1 MKTEL
6 VVGDFETYW
15 SDTHSLSKMSAL
27 EYVMSP
33 KTELISLA
41 LKKEGKA
48 VCWFGEKNIREGV
61 SRIDWSNK
69 LLVAHNNSEFD
80 ALIFAFRLG
89 VKPRMWGCTL
99 AMARPIHAKDVG
111 GSLAALVEHYG
122 LGKKD
127 SSALIATKGKHL
139 KDFTPEEIA
148 AMRTYNMADT
158 EQCYNLFYKL
168 LAQTPKSEMQ
178 IIDATIRML
187 VEPQFV
193 VDEPLL
199 TKTLVLE
206 QEHKR
211 DMLISLAVKL
221 GVGSVEDVRKTLAS
235 APKFAALLTDN
246 GVPVPMKLNPK
257 GKSIPALAK
266 TDEGFIALTEHENDL
281 VAAAA
286 NTRLGVKSTQLETR
300 IGKFLDAARHC
311 NGRLPVPIKYYG
323 ADTTGRWSG
332 FWYNC
337 FPEGH
342 EVLTPDGWV
351 DISVWQPETPI
362 MQWWPDGT
370 LNWCTSAGKV
380 EHQHNGDMVRLTG
393 PFVRGLFTPDHRVP
407 RKTAT
412 KVSDRTAGWIASHS
426 GLDKVPA
433 SGSFVGGDSE
443 LTPDQVRFIVAT
455 SADGCFTKEGELRFG
470 FRKQR
475 KIDRLLE
482 LITSLGLLDDTKV
495 YDYRGTPDNHW
506 VLVMRR
512 KAVPDW
518 VRKGFGAWVLSL
530 SRASLDAL
538 VEEVA
543 FWDGSPHPT
552 TGNTCFYTTSGEQ
565 AAWVSTALHLSRKPA
580 RIGERSK
587 GRFDVYARSAETT
600 SAKGSVEQFS
610 GTVFCPQ
617 VESSYILVRHDGA
630 IHVTGNC
637 QNLPRILRSAPKL
650 SDALR
655 YSLMAPPGYKVVV
668 ADLSGIELRVNLTLW
683 RVPYAMEMLAADPEA
698 DLYKPLA
705 SEVLG
710 VPIEDMPKMVRQAGK
725 AMHLG
730 CFAPDTKV
738 VTNNGVKRIVEVLA
752 TDMVWDGKSWVTHD
766 GVVPHGWKA
775 VQTQYGVTATA
786 DHEILTERGWVRWSE
801 VCKSRRLFQSAIR
814 KGSWSSLH
822 GNVAPTPVK
831 PGITRGFD
839 VLAGGKDL
847 LTAITLR
854 SVHLLGV
861 IAVPNRLRRAGT
873 SVIGSMQTWFR
884 TTRTALDYLTDCLL
898 LLADVMGAQTR
909 TGRTRF
915 AVSQY
920 AKSGAITGLS
930 SYGTPSPSTDGTSR
944 STTWTESTTIKG
956 TSRGIFGSL
965 AVGITAITGA
975 LSQVCKKRLTPS
987 KQNSLVYDLANCG
1000 SRHRFTVITD
1010 CGPILVHNCG
1020 FGLRSAEKYVGVARQ
1035 MAQIVVT
1042 PEEAATHIAGYRAKH
1057 PEVVQGWKTCHRA
1070 LDYVYSGN
1078 EAQIDPWGLC
1088 HTSKEGIVTPKG
1100 VIRYP
1105 DLRKEMNEDSGKVE
1119 WVYGTGRK
1127 KARIYGP
1134 KVDENIVQHLARNV
1148 LSDNMIE
1155 VRRQTEYWPVHT
1167 VHDELIYIVPEDQAQ
1182 IMLDAVQAVMRTPPV
1197 WWPELVVYSE
1207 GSFGDNYGEAK

>member
-15 SDTHSLSKMSAL
+15 SDTHSLSKMTAL

-89 VKPRMWGCTL
+89 IKPRMWGCTL

-127 SSALIATKGKHL
+127 STALLATKGKHL

-148 AMRTYNMADT
+148 AMRTYNMMDT

-168 LAQTPKSEMQ
+168 LAQTPKSEMR

-221 GVGSVEDVRKTLAS
+221 GVGSIEDVRKTLAS

-266 TDEGFIALTEHENDL
+266 TDEGFIALAEHENDL

-300 IGKFLDAARHC
+300 ISKFIAAAHQC

-332 FWYNC
+332 FWYN
-337 FPEGH
+337 
-342 EVLTPDGWV
+342 L
-351 DISVWQPETPI
+351 
-362 MQWWPDGT
+362 
-370 LNWCTSAGKV
+370 
-380 EHQHNGDMVRLTG
+380 
-393 PFVRGLFTPDHRVP
+393 
-407 RKTAT
+407 
-412 KVSDRTAGWIASHS
+412 
-426 GLDKVPA
+426 
-433 SGSFVGGDSE
+433 
-443 LTPDQVRFIVAT
+443 
-455 SADGCFTKEGELRFG
+455 
-470 FRKQR
+470 
-475 KIDRLLE
+475 
-482 LITSLGLLDDTKV
+482 
-495 YDYRGTPDNHW
+495 
-506 VLVMRR
+506 
-512 KAVPDW
+512 
-518 VRKGFGAWVLSL
+518 
-530 SRASLDAL
+530 
-538 VEEVA
+538 
-543 FWDGSPHPT
+543 
-552 TGNTCFYTTSGEQ
+552 
-565 AAWVSTALHLSRKPA
+565 
-580 RIGERSK
+580 
-587 GRFDVYARSAETT
+587 
-600 SAKGSVEQFS
+600 
-610 GTVFCPQ
+610 
-617 VESSYILVRHDGA
+617 
-630 IHVTGNC
+630 

-668 ADLSGIELRVNLTLW
+668 ADLSGIELRINMTLW
-683 RVPYAMEMLAADPEA
+683 RVPYAMAMLAADPEA

-730 CFAPDTKV
+730 C
-738 VTNNGVKRIVEVLA
+738 
-752 TDMVWDGKSWVTHD
+752 
-766 GVVPHGWKA
+766 
-775 VQTQYGVTATA
+775 
-786 DHEILTERGWVRWSE
+786 
-801 VCKSRRLFQSAIR
+801 
-814 KGSWSSLH
+814 
-822 GNVAPTPVK
+822 
-831 PGITRGFD
+831 
-839 VLAGGKDL
+839 
-847 LTAITLR
+847 
-854 SVHLLGV
+854 
-861 IAVPNRLRRAGT
+861 
-873 SVIGSMQTWFR
+873 
-884 TTRTALDYLTDCLL
+884 
-898 LLADVMGAQTR
+898 
-909 TGRTRF
+909 
-915 AVSQY
+915 
-920 AKSGAITGLS
+920 
-930 SYGTPSPSTDGTSR
+930 
-944 STTWTESTTIKG
+944 
-956 TSRGIFGSL
+956 
-965 AVGITAITGA
+965 
-975 LSQVCKKRLTPS
+975 
-987 KQNSLVYDLANCG
+987 
-1000 SRHRFTVITD
+1000 
-1010 CGPILVHNCG
+1010 G
-1020 FGLRSAEKYVGVARQ
+1020 FGLRSEEKYIAAAKT
-1035 MAQIVVT
+1035 MAQIVV
-1042 PEEAATHIAGYRAKH
+1042 AFDDATKHILGYREKH

-1070 LDYVYSGN
+1070 LDYIYSGN

-1088 HTSKEGIVTPKG
+1088 HTSKDGIVTPKG

-1105 DLRKEMNEDSGKVE
+1105 DLRKEVNEDSGKVE

-1127 KARIYGP
+1127 TARIYAG
-1134 KVDENIVQHLARNV
+1134 KVDENIVQHLARHV

-1155 VRRQTEYWPVHT
+1155 VRRQTGYWPVHT
-1167 VHDELIYIVPEDQAQ
+1167 VHDELIYIAPDDEAGEL
-1182 IMLDAVQAVMRTPPV
+1182 LDTVQAVMRVPPV
-1197 WWPELVVYSE
+1197 WWPELVTWSE
-1207 GSFGDNYGEAK
+1207 GSIGDNYGEAK

>member
-33 KTELISLA
+33 KTELISLS

-89 VKPRMWGCTL
+89 IKPRMWGCTL

-111 GSLAALVEHYG
+111 GSLAALVGHYG

-127 SSALIATKGKHL
+127 STALLATKGKHL

-168 LAQTPKSEMQ
+168 LAQTPKSEMR

-199 TKTLVLE
+199 TKTLELE

-286 NTRLGVKSTQLETR
+286 NTRIGVKSTQLETR
-300 IGKFLDAARHC
+300 IGKFLDAARYC

-332 FWYNC
+332 FWYN
-337 FPEGH
+337 
-342 EVLTPDGWV
+342 L
-351 DISVWQPETPI
+351 
-362 MQWWPDGT
+362 
-370 LNWCTSAGKV
+370 
-380 EHQHNGDMVRLTG
+380 
-393 PFVRGLFTPDHRVP
+393 
-407 RKTAT
+407 
-412 KVSDRTAGWIASHS
+412 
-426 GLDKVPA
+426 
-433 SGSFVGGDSE
+433 
-443 LTPDQVRFIVAT
+443 
-455 SADGCFTKEGELRFG
+455 
-470 FRKQR
+470 
-475 KIDRLLE
+475 
-482 LITSLGLLDDTKV
+482 
-495 YDYRGTPDNHW
+495 
-506 VLVMRR
+506 
-512 KAVPDW
+512 
-518 VRKGFGAWVLSL
+518 
-530 SRASLDAL
+530 
-538 VEEVA
+538 
-543 FWDGSPHPT
+543 
-552 TGNTCFYTTSGEQ
+552 
-565 AAWVSTALHLSRKPA
+565 
-580 RIGERSK
+580 
-587 GRFDVYARSAETT
+587 
-600 SAKGSVEQFS
+600 
-610 GTVFCPQ
+610 
-617 VESSYILVRHDGA
+617 
-630 IHVTGNC
+630 

-683 RVPYAMEMLAADPEA
+683 RVPYAMAMLAADPEA

-705 SEVLG
+705 SEVCG
-710 VPIEDMPKMVRQAGK
+710 GPIEDMPKMVRQAGK

-730 CFAPDTKV
+730 C
-738 VTNNGVKRIVEVLA
+738 
-752 TDMVWDGKSWVTHD
+752 
-766 GVVPHGWKA
+766 
-775 VQTQYGVTATA
+775 
-786 DHEILTERGWVRWSE
+786 
-801 VCKSRRLFQSAIR
+801 
-814 KGSWSSLH
+814 
-822 GNVAPTPVK
+822 
-831 PGITRGFD
+831 
-839 VLAGGKDL
+839 
-847 LTAITLR
+847 
-854 SVHLLGV
+854 
-861 IAVPNRLRRAGT
+861 
-873 SVIGSMQTWFR
+873 
-884 TTRTALDYLTDCLL
+884 
-898 LLADVMGAQTR
+898 
-909 TGRTRF
+909 
-915 AVSQY
+915 
-920 AKSGAITGLS
+920 
-930 SYGTPSPSTDGTSR
+930 
-944 STTWTESTTIKG
+944 
-956 TSRGIFGSL
+956 
-965 AVGITAITGA
+965 
-975 LSQVCKKRLTPS
+975 
-987 KQNSLVYDLANCG
+987 
-1000 SRHRFTVITD
+1000 
-1010 CGPILVHNCG
+1010 G
-1020 FGLRSAEKYVGVARQ
+1020 FGLRSEEKYIAVAKQ
-1035 MAQIVVT
+1035 MAQIVVSFDD
-1042 PEEAATHIAGYRAKH
+1042 ATKHILGYREKH
-1057 PEVVQGWKTCHRA
+1057 PEVVQGWKTCHSA
-1070 LDYVYSGN
+1070 LDYIYSGN
-1078 EAQIDPWGLC
+1078 EAQIDTGGLC

-1127 KARIYGP
+1127 KARIYAG

-1155 VRRQTEYWPVHT
+1155 VRRQTGYWPVHT
-1167 VHDELIYIVPEDQAQ
+1167 VHDELIYIAPEDEAGEL
-1182 IMLDAVQAVMRTPPV
+1182 LDTVQAVMRIPPV
-1197 WWPELVVYSE
+1197 WWRELVTWSE
-1207 GSFGDNYGEAK
+1207 GSIGDNYGEAK

>member
-15 SDTHSLSKMSAL
+15 SDTHSLSKMPAL
-27 EYVMSP
+27 DYVMSP
-33 KTELISLA
+33 KTELISLS
-41 LKKEGKA
+41 LKKENKA
-48 VCWFGEKNIREGV
+48 VCVFGEKNIRELV

-89 VKPRMWGCTL
+89 IKPRMWGCTL

-111 GSLAALVEHYG
+111 GSLASLVEYYG

-127 SSALIATKGKHL
+127 SSALLATKGKHL

-148 AMRTYNMADT
+148 AMRTYNMMDT

-168 LAQTPKSEMQ
+168 LPQTPKSEMRV
-178 IIDATIRML
+178 IDATIRML

-221 GVGSVEDVRKTLAS
+221 GVGSVEGVRKTLAS

-246 GVPVPMKLNPK
+246 GVPVPMKLNLK
-257 GKSIPALAK
+257 GKPIPALAK

-300 IGKFLDAARHC
+300 ISKFLDAAHHC

-332 FWYNC
+332 FWYN
-337 FPEGH
+337 
-342 EVLTPDGWV
+342 L
-351 DISVWQPETPI
+351 
-362 MQWWPDGT
+362 
-370 LNWCTSAGKV
+370 
-380 EHQHNGDMVRLTG
+380 
-393 PFVRGLFTPDHRVP
+393 
-407 RKTAT
+407 
-412 KVSDRTAGWIASHS
+412 
-426 GLDKVPA
+426 
-433 SGSFVGGDSE
+433 
-443 LTPDQVRFIVAT
+443 
-455 SADGCFTKEGELRFG
+455 
-470 FRKQR
+470 
-475 KIDRLLE
+475 
-482 LITSLGLLDDTKV
+482 
-495 YDYRGTPDNHW
+495 
-506 VLVMRR
+506 
-512 KAVPDW
+512 
-518 VRKGFGAWVLSL
+518 
-530 SRASLDAL
+530 
-538 VEEVA
+538 
-543 FWDGSPHPT
+543 
-552 TGNTCFYTTSGEQ
+552 
-565 AAWVSTALHLSRKPA
+565 
-580 RIGERSK
+580 
-587 GRFDVYARSAETT
+587 
-600 SAKGSVEQFS
+600 
-610 GTVFCPQ
+610 
-617 VESSYILVRHDGA
+617 
-630 IHVTGNC
+630 

-655 YSLMAPPGYKVVV
+655 YSLMAPPGHKVVV
-668 ADLSGIELRVNLTLW
+668 ADLSGIELRINMTLW
-683 RVPYAMEMLAADPEA
+683 RVPYAMELLRADPEA

-710 VPIEDMPKMVRQAGK
+710 VPIEGMPKMVRQAGK

-730 CFAPDTKV
+730 A
-738 VTNNGVKRIVEVLA
+738 
-752 TDMVWDGKSWVTHD
+752 
-766 GVVPHGWKA
+766 
-775 VQTQYGVTATA
+775 
-786 DHEILTERGWVRWSE
+786 
-801 VCKSRRLFQSAIR
+801 
-814 KGSWSSLH
+814 
-822 GNVAPTPVK
+822 
-831 PGITRGFD
+831 
-839 VLAGGKDL
+839 
-847 LTAITLR
+847 
-854 SVHLLGV
+854 
-861 IAVPNRLRRAGT
+861 
-873 SVIGSMQTWFR
+873 
-884 TTRTALDYLTDCLL
+884 
-898 LLADVMGAQTR
+898 
-909 TGRTRF
+909 
-915 AVSQY
+915 
-920 AKSGAITGLS
+920 
-930 SYGTPSPSTDGTSR
+930 
-944 STTWTESTTIKG
+944 
-956 TSRGIFGSL
+956 
-965 AVGITAITGA
+965 
-975 LSQVCKKRLTPS
+975 
-987 KQNSLVYDLANCG
+987 
-1000 SRHRFTVITD
+1000 
-1010 CGPILVHNCG
+1010 G
-1020 FGLRSAEKYVGVARQ
+1020 FGLGSAEKYVGVAKQ

-1057 PEVVQGWKTCHRA
+1057 PEVVQGWKTCHSA
-1070 LDYVYSGN
+1070 LDYIHSGN

-1134 KVDENIVQHLARNV
+1134 KLDENVVQHLARHV

-1182 IMLDAVQAVMRTPPV
+1182 VMLDTVQAVMRTPPV
-1197 WWPELVVYSE
+1197 WWPELVTYSE

>member
-15 SDTHSLSKMSAL
+15 NDTHSLSKMSAL

-89 VKPRMWGCTL
+89 IKPRMWGCTL

-111 GSLAALVEHYG
+111 VSLAALVEHYG

-127 SSALIATKGKHL
+127 STALLATKGKHL
-139 KDFTPEEIA
+139 KDFTPNEMM
-148 AMRTYNMADT
+148 AMRTYNMTDT

-235 APKFAALLTDN
+235 APKFAALLRDN
-246 GVPVPMKLNPK
+246 DVPVPMKLNPK

-300 IGKFLDAARHC
+300 IGKFLDAAHHC

-332 FWYNC
+332 FWYN
-337 FPEGH
+337 
-342 EVLTPDGWV
+342 L
-351 DISVWQPETPI
+351 
-362 MQWWPDGT
+362 
-370 LNWCTSAGKV
+370 
-380 EHQHNGDMVRLTG
+380 
-393 PFVRGLFTPDHRVP
+393 
-407 RKTAT
+407 
-412 KVSDRTAGWIASHS
+412 
-426 GLDKVPA
+426 
-433 SGSFVGGDSE
+433 
-443 LTPDQVRFIVAT
+443 
-455 SADGCFTKEGELRFG
+455 
-470 FRKQR
+470 
-475 KIDRLLE
+475 
-482 LITSLGLLDDTKV
+482 
-495 YDYRGTPDNHW
+495 
-506 VLVMRR
+506 
-512 KAVPDW
+512 
-518 VRKGFGAWVLSL
+518 
-530 SRASLDAL
+530 
-538 VEEVA
+538 
-543 FWDGSPHPT
+543 
-552 TGNTCFYTTSGEQ
+552 
-565 AAWVSTALHLSRKPA
+565 
-580 RIGERSK
+580 
-587 GRFDVYARSAETT
+587 
-600 SAKGSVEQFS
+600 
-610 GTVFCPQ
+610 
-617 VESSYILVRHDGA
+617 
-630 IHVTGNC
+630 

-683 RVPYAMEMLAADPEA
+683 RVPYAMAMLAADPEA

-730 CFAPDTKV
+730 C
-738 VTNNGVKRIVEVLA
+738 
-752 TDMVWDGKSWVTHD
+752 
-766 GVVPHGWKA
+766 
-775 VQTQYGVTATA
+775 
-786 DHEILTERGWVRWSE
+786 
-801 VCKSRRLFQSAIR
+801 
-814 KGSWSSLH
+814 
-822 GNVAPTPVK
+822 
-831 PGITRGFD
+831 
-839 VLAGGKDL
+839 
-847 LTAITLR
+847 
-854 SVHLLGV
+854 
-861 IAVPNRLRRAGT
+861 
-873 SVIGSMQTWFR
+873 
-884 TTRTALDYLTDCLL
+884 
-898 LLADVMGAQTR
+898 
-909 TGRTRF
+909 
-915 AVSQY
+915 
-920 AKSGAITGLS
+920 
-930 SYGTPSPSTDGTSR
+930 
-944 STTWTESTTIKG
+944 
-956 TSRGIFGSL
+956 
-965 AVGITAITGA
+965 
-975 LSQVCKKRLTPS
+975 
-987 KQNSLVYDLANCG
+987 
-1000 SRHRFTVITD
+1000 
-1010 CGPILVHNCG
+1010 G
-1020 FGLRSAEKYVGVARQ
+1020 FGLRSEEKYIAVAKQ
-1035 MAQIVVT
+1035 MAQIVVSFDD
-1042 PEEAATHIAGYRAKH
+1042 ATKHILGYREKH

-1070 LDYVYSGN
+1070 LDYIYSGN
-1078 EAQIDPWGLC
+1078 EAQIDSWGLC
-1088 HTSKEGIVTPKG
+1088 HTSKDGIVTPKG

-1105 DLRKEMNEDSGKVE
+1105 DLRKEVNEDNGKVE

-1127 KARIYGP
+1127 KARIYAG
-1134 KVDENIVQHLARNV
+1134 KVDENIVQHLARHV

-1155 VRRQTEYWPVHT
+1155 VRRQTGYWPVHT
-1167 VHDELIYIVPEDQAQ
+1167 VHDELIYIAPEDEAGEL
-1182 IMLDAVQAVMRTPPV
+1182 LDTVQAVMRVPPV
-1197 WWPELVVYSE
+1197 WWPELVVHSE
-1207 GSFGDNYGEAK
+1207 GSIGDNYGEAK

>member
-89 VKPRMWGCTL
+89 IKPRMWGCTL

-127 SSALIATKGKHL
+127 STALLATKGKHL

-148 AMRTYNMADT
+148 AMRAYNMADT

-187 VEPQFV
+187 VDPQFV

-235 APKFAALLTDN
+235 APKFAALLRDN
-246 GVPVPMKLNPK
+246 DVPVPMKLNPK
-257 GKSIPALAK
+257 GKPIPALAK

-332 FWYNC
+332 FWYN
-337 FPEGH
+337 
-342 EVLTPDGWV
+342 L
-351 DISVWQPETPI
+351 
-362 MQWWPDGT
+362 
-370 LNWCTSAGKV
+370 
-380 EHQHNGDMVRLTG
+380 
-393 PFVRGLFTPDHRVP
+393 
-407 RKTAT
+407 
-412 KVSDRTAGWIASHS
+412 
-426 GLDKVPA
+426 
-433 SGSFVGGDSE
+433 
-443 LTPDQVRFIVAT
+443 
-455 SADGCFTKEGELRFG
+455 
-470 FRKQR
+470 
-475 KIDRLLE
+475 
-482 LITSLGLLDDTKV
+482 
-495 YDYRGTPDNHW
+495 
-506 VLVMRR
+506 
-512 KAVPDW
+512 
-518 VRKGFGAWVLSL
+518 
-530 SRASLDAL
+530 
-538 VEEVA
+538 
-543 FWDGSPHPT
+543 
-552 TGNTCFYTTSGEQ
+552 
-565 AAWVSTALHLSRKPA
+565 
-580 RIGERSK
+580 
-587 GRFDVYARSAETT
+587 
-600 SAKGSVEQFS
+600 
-610 GTVFCPQ
+610 
-617 VESSYILVRHDGA
+617 
-630 IHVTGNC
+630 

-668 ADLSGIELRVNLTLW
+668 ADLSGIELRINMTLW
-683 RVPYAMEMLAADPEA
+683 KVPYAMELLAADPEA

-730 CFAPDTKV
+730 A
-738 VTNNGVKRIVEVLA
+738 
-752 TDMVWDGKSWVTHD
+752 
-766 GVVPHGWKA
+766 
-775 VQTQYGVTATA
+775 
-786 DHEILTERGWVRWSE
+786 
-801 VCKSRRLFQSAIR
+801 
-814 KGSWSSLH
+814 
-822 GNVAPTPVK
+822 
-831 PGITRGFD
+831 
-839 VLAGGKDL
+839 
-847 LTAITLR
+847 
-854 SVHLLGV
+854 
-861 IAVPNRLRRAGT
+861 
-873 SVIGSMQTWFR
+873 
-884 TTRTALDYLTDCLL
+884 
-898 LLADVMGAQTR
+898 
-909 TGRTRF
+909 
-915 AVSQY
+915 
-920 AKSGAITGLS
+920 
-930 SYGTPSPSTDGTSR
+930 
-944 STTWTESTTIKG
+944 
-956 TSRGIFGSL
+956 
-965 AVGITAITGA
+965 
-975 LSQVCKKRLTPS
+975 
-987 KQNSLVYDLANCG
+987 
-1000 SRHRFTVITD
+1000 
-1010 CGPILVHNCG
+1010 G
-1020 FGLRSAEKYVGVARQ
+1020 FGLGSAEKYVGVAKQ

-1042 PEEAATHIAGYRAKH
+1042 LEEAATHIAGYRAKH

-1088 HTSKEGIVTPKG
+1088 HTSKEGVVTPKG

-1182 IMLDAVQAVMRTPPV
+1182 IMLDAVHAVMRTPPV
-1197 WWPELVVYSE
+1197 WWPELVTWSE

>member
-15 SDTHSLSKMSAL
+15 SDTHSLSNMTAL

-89 VKPRMWGCTL
+89 IKPRMWGCTL

-127 SSALIATKGKHL
+127 STALLATKGKHL

-148 AMRTYNMADT
+148 AMRTYNMMDT

-178 IIDATIRML
+178 IINATIRML

-221 GVGSVEDVRKTLAS
+221 GVGSIEDVRKTLAS

-257 GKSIPALAK
+257 GKPIPALAK

-300 IGKFLDAARHC
+300 IVKLIDAAHHC

-332 FWYNC
+332 FWYN
-337 FPEGH
+337 
-342 EVLTPDGWV
+342 L
-351 DISVWQPETPI
+351 
-362 MQWWPDGT
+362 
-370 LNWCTSAGKV
+370 
-380 EHQHNGDMVRLTG
+380 
-393 PFVRGLFTPDHRVP
+393 
-407 RKTAT
+407 
-412 KVSDRTAGWIASHS
+412 
-426 GLDKVPA
+426 
-433 SGSFVGGDSE
+433 
-443 LTPDQVRFIVAT
+443 
-455 SADGCFTKEGELRFG
+455 
-470 FRKQR
+470 
-475 KIDRLLE
+475 
-482 LITSLGLLDDTKV
+482 
-495 YDYRGTPDNHW
+495 
-506 VLVMRR
+506 
-512 KAVPDW
+512 
-518 VRKGFGAWVLSL
+518 
-530 SRASLDAL
+530 
-538 VEEVA
+538 
-543 FWDGSPHPT
+543 
-552 TGNTCFYTTSGEQ
+552 
-565 AAWVSTALHLSRKPA
+565 
-580 RIGERSK
+580 
-587 GRFDVYARSAETT
+587 
-600 SAKGSVEQFS
+600 
-610 GTVFCPQ
+610 
-617 VESSYILVRHDGA
+617 
-630 IHVTGNC
+630 

-683 RVPYAMEMLAADPEA
+683 KVPYAMAMLAADPEA

-725 AMHLG
+725 AMSLG
-730 CFAPDTKV
+730 
-738 VTNNGVKRIVEVLA
+738 
-752 TDMVWDGKSWVTHD
+752 
-766 GVVPHGWKA
+766 
-775 VQTQYGVTATA
+775 
-786 DHEILTERGWVRWSE
+786 
-801 VCKSRRLFQSAIR
+801 
-814 KGSWSSLH
+814 
-822 GNVAPTPVK
+822 
-831 PGITRGFD
+831 
-839 VLAGGKDL
+839 
-847 LTAITLR
+847 
-854 SVHLLGV
+854 
-861 IAVPNRLRRAGT
+861 
-873 SVIGSMQTWFR
+873 
-884 TTRTALDYLTDCLL
+884 
-898 LLADVMGAQTR
+898 
-909 TGRTRF
+909 
-915 AVSQY
+915 
-920 AKSGAITGLS
+920 
-930 SYGTPSPSTDGTSR
+930 
-944 STTWTESTTIKG
+944 
-956 TSRGIFGSL
+956 
-965 AVGITAITGA
+965 
-975 LSQVCKKRLTPS
+975 
-987 KQNSLVYDLANCG
+987 
-1000 SRHRFTVITD
+1000 
-1010 CGPILVHNCG
+1010 CG
-1020 FGLRSAEKYVGVARQ
+1020 FGLANHEKYIAVAKQ
-1035 MAQIVVT
+1035 MAQLVVT
-1042 PEEAATHIAGYRAKH
+1042 PEEAEMHIAGYRNKH

-1070 LDYVYSGN
+1070 LDYIYSGD
-1078 EAQIDPWGLC
+1078 EAQIDSWGLC
-1088 HTSKEGIVTPKG
+1088 HTSKDGIVTPKG

-1105 DLRKEMNEDSGKVE
+1105 DLRKEVNEDSGKVE

-1127 KARIYGP
+1127 KARIYAGKVTENCLAAGTLVLTDNGWKPIERVGHTDRVHDGDAFVAHAGVVLKSVQHCVTVDGVYMTPDHEVLNELGEWEEASQLPRPYRPTVRRADRLAPRSQRRKEVALAVPVRLRKTGSEVRTGRNWRSDSRRSAELWVSVSTTDVRKTPHPRDVEAPSVRSVQKHARPVPPFVAQSVEKLWCARYSGVRAVAAKIRELLDRYGAVVREWAGLGSSGQQPWVLAGELSVGYAEDKYAEQTKQSRTGHHYTVCRDRNFEVDSILPAESRLVFDIANAGP
-1134 KVDENIVQHLARNV
+1134 QNRFVVLGAGGPFIVHNCVQHLARHV

-1167 VHDELIYIVPEDQAQ
+1167 VHDELIYIAPDDEAGEL
-1182 IMLDAVQAVMRTPPV
+1182 LDTVQAVMRTPPI
-1197 WWPELVVYSE
+1197 WWPELVTYSE
-1207 GSFGDNYGEAK
+1207 GSVGDNYGEAK

>member
-158 EQCYNLFYKL
+158 EQCYHLFYKL
-168 LAQTPKSEMQ
+168 LAQTPKSEMR

-235 APKFAALLTDN
+235 APKFAALLIDN

-300 IGKFLDAARHC
+300 IGKFLDAAHHC

-332 FWYNC
+332 FWYN
-337 FPEGH
+337 
-342 EVLTPDGWV
+342 L
-351 DISVWQPETPI
+351 
-362 MQWWPDGT
+362 
-370 LNWCTSAGKV
+370 
-380 EHQHNGDMVRLTG
+380 
-393 PFVRGLFTPDHRVP
+393 
-407 RKTAT
+407 
-412 KVSDRTAGWIASHS
+412 
-426 GLDKVPA
+426 
-433 SGSFVGGDSE
+433 
-443 LTPDQVRFIVAT
+443 
-455 SADGCFTKEGELRFG
+455 
-470 FRKQR
+470 
-475 KIDRLLE
+475 
-482 LITSLGLLDDTKV
+482 
-495 YDYRGTPDNHW
+495 
-506 VLVMRR
+506 
-512 KAVPDW
+512 
-518 VRKGFGAWVLSL
+518 
-530 SRASLDAL
+530 
-538 VEEVA
+538 
-543 FWDGSPHPT
+543 
-552 TGNTCFYTTSGEQ
+552 
-565 AAWVSTALHLSRKPA
+565 
-580 RIGERSK
+580 
-587 GRFDVYARSAETT
+587 
-600 SAKGSVEQFS
+600 
-610 GTVFCPQ
+610 
-617 VESSYILVRHDGA
+617 
-630 IHVTGNC
+630 

-668 ADLSGIELRVNLTLW
+668 ADLSGIELRVNMTLW
-683 RVPYAMEMLAADPEA
+683 KVPYAMELLAADPEA

-730 CFAPDTKV
+730 A
-738 VTNNGVKRIVEVLA
+738 
-752 TDMVWDGKSWVTHD
+752 
-766 GVVPHGWKA
+766 
-775 VQTQYGVTATA
+775 
-786 DHEILTERGWVRWSE
+786 
-801 VCKSRRLFQSAIR
+801 
-814 KGSWSSLH
+814 
-822 GNVAPTPVK
+822 
-831 PGITRGFD
+831 
-839 VLAGGKDL
+839 
-847 LTAITLR
+847 
-854 SVHLLGV
+854 
-861 IAVPNRLRRAGT
+861 
-873 SVIGSMQTWFR
+873 
-884 TTRTALDYLTDCLL
+884 
-898 LLADVMGAQTR
+898 
-909 TGRTRF
+909 
-915 AVSQY
+915 
-920 AKSGAITGLS
+920 
-930 SYGTPSPSTDGTSR
+930 
-944 STTWTESTTIKG
+944 
-956 TSRGIFGSL
+956 
-965 AVGITAITGA
+965 
-975 LSQVCKKRLTPS
+975 
-987 KQNSLVYDLANCG
+987 
-1000 SRHRFTVITD
+1000 
-1010 CGPILVHNCG
+1010 G
-1020 FGLRSAEKYVGVARQ
+1020 FGLGSAEKYVGVAKQ

>member
-89 VKPRMWGCTL
+89 VKPKMWGCTL

-127 SSALIATKGKHL
+127 STALLATKGKHL

-148 AMRTYNMADT
+148 AMRTYNMMDT

-221 GVGSVEDVRKTLAS
+221 GVGSVEGVRKTLAS
-235 APKFAALLTDN
+235 APKFAALLRDN
-246 GVPVPMKLNPK
+246 DVPVPMKLNPK
-257 GKSIPALAK
+257 GKPIPALAK

-300 IGKFLDAARHC
+300 IIKFITAAHQC

-332 FWYNC
+332 FWYN
-337 FPEGH
+337 
-342 EVLTPDGWV
+342 L
-351 DISVWQPETPI
+351 
-362 MQWWPDGT
+362 
-370 LNWCTSAGKV
+370 
-380 EHQHNGDMVRLTG
+380 
-393 PFVRGLFTPDHRVP
+393 
-407 RKTAT
+407 
-412 KVSDRTAGWIASHS
+412 
-426 GLDKVPA
+426 
-433 SGSFVGGDSE
+433 
-443 LTPDQVRFIVAT
+443 
-455 SADGCFTKEGELRFG
+455 
-470 FRKQR
+470 
-475 KIDRLLE
+475 
-482 LITSLGLLDDTKV
+482 
-495 YDYRGTPDNHW
+495 
-506 VLVMRR
+506 
-512 KAVPDW
+512 
-518 VRKGFGAWVLSL
+518 
-530 SRASLDAL
+530 
-538 VEEVA
+538 
-543 FWDGSPHPT
+543 
-552 TGNTCFYTTSGEQ
+552 
-565 AAWVSTALHLSRKPA
+565 
-580 RIGERSK
+580 
-587 GRFDVYARSAETT
+587 
-600 SAKGSVEQFS
+600 
-610 GTVFCPQ
+610 
-617 VESSYILVRHDGA
+617 
-630 IHVTGNC
+630 

-668 ADLSGIELRVNLTLW
+668 ADLSGIEMRVNMTLW
-683 RVPYAMEMLAADPEA
+683 RVPYAMELLAADPEA

-730 CFAPDTKV
+730 A
-738 VTNNGVKRIVEVLA
+738 
-752 TDMVWDGKSWVTHD
+752 
-766 GVVPHGWKA
+766 
-775 VQTQYGVTATA
+775 
-786 DHEILTERGWVRWSE
+786 
-801 VCKSRRLFQSAIR
+801 
-814 KGSWSSLH
+814 
-822 GNVAPTPVK
+822 
-831 PGITRGFD
+831 
-839 VLAGGKDL
+839 
-847 LTAITLR
+847 
-854 SVHLLGV
+854 
-861 IAVPNRLRRAGT
+861 
-873 SVIGSMQTWFR
+873 
-884 TTRTALDYLTDCLL
+884 
-898 LLADVMGAQTR
+898 
-909 TGRTRF
+909 
-915 AVSQY
+915 
-920 AKSGAITGLS
+920 
-930 SYGTPSPSTDGTSR
+930 
-944 STTWTESTTIKG
+944 
-956 TSRGIFGSL
+956 
-965 AVGITAITGA
+965 
-975 LSQVCKKRLTPS
+975 
-987 KQNSLVYDLANCG
+987 
-1000 SRHRFTVITD
+1000 
-1010 CGPILVHNCG
+1010 G
-1020 FGLRSAEKYVGVARQ
+1020 FGLGSVEKYVGVAKQ

-1057 PEVVQGWKTCHRA
+1057 PEVVQGWKACHRA

-1078 EAQIDPWGLC
+1078 EAQIDSWGLC
-1088 HTSKEGIVTPKG
+1088 HTSKDGIVTPKG

-1105 DLRKEMNEDSGKVE
+1105 DLRKEVNEDSGKVE

-1127 KARIYGP
+1127 KARIYGS
-1134 KVDENIVQHLARNV
+1134 KLDENIVQHLARHV

-1155 VRRQTEYWPVHT
+1155 ARRQTGYWPVHT
-1167 VHDELIYIVPEDQAQ
+1167 VHDELIYLAPEDEAGEL
-1182 IMLDAVQAVMRTPPV
+1182 LDTVQAVMRVPPV
-1197 WWPELVVYSE
+1197 WWPELVTWSE
-1207 GSFGDNYGEAK
+1207 GSIGDNYGEAK

>member
-6 VVGDFETYW
+6 VVGDLETYW
-15 SDTHSLSKMSAL
+15 SDTHSLSKMTAL

-33 KTELISLA
+33 KTELISLS

-168 LAQTPKSEMQ
+168 LAQTPKSEMR

-235 APKFAALLTDN
+235 APKFAALLIDN

-300 IGKFLDAARHC
+300 ISKFLDAAHHC

-332 FWYNC
+332 FWYN
-337 FPEGH
+337 
-342 EVLTPDGWV
+342 L
-351 DISVWQPETPI
+351 
-362 MQWWPDGT
+362 
-370 LNWCTSAGKV
+370 
-380 EHQHNGDMVRLTG
+380 
-393 PFVRGLFTPDHRVP
+393 
-407 RKTAT
+407 
-412 KVSDRTAGWIASHS
+412 
-426 GLDKVPA
+426 
-433 SGSFVGGDSE
+433 
-443 LTPDQVRFIVAT
+443 
-455 SADGCFTKEGELRFG
+455 
-470 FRKQR
+470 
-475 KIDRLLE
+475 
-482 LITSLGLLDDTKV
+482 
-495 YDYRGTPDNHW
+495 
-506 VLVMRR
+506 
-512 KAVPDW
+512 
-518 VRKGFGAWVLSL
+518 
-530 SRASLDAL
+530 
-538 VEEVA
+538 
-543 FWDGSPHPT
+543 
-552 TGNTCFYTTSGEQ
+552 
-565 AAWVSTALHLSRKPA
+565 
-580 RIGERSK
+580 
-587 GRFDVYARSAETT
+587 
-600 SAKGSVEQFS
+600 
-610 GTVFCPQ
+610 
-617 VESSYILVRHDGA
+617 
-630 IHVTGNC
+630 

-668 ADLSGIELRVNLTLW
+668 ADLSGIELRVNMTLW

-730 CFAPDTKV
+730 CFASDTKV

-752 TDMVWDGKSWVTHD
+752 TDMVWDGESWATHD
-766 GVVPHGWKA
+766 GVVPQGRKA

-786 DHEILTERGWVRWSE
+786 DHKILTERGWVRWSE
-801 VCKSRRLFQSAIR
+801 VCKSRHLFRSAIR
-814 KGSWSSLH
+814 KGSWSSSH
-822 GNVAPTPVK
+822 GNDAQIPAK
-831 PGITRGFD
+831 QGITRGFGA
-839 VLAGGKDL
+839 LAGGKGL
-847 LTAITLR
+847 LTAITSR
-854 SVHLLGV
+854 SAHLLGV
-861 IAVPNRLRRAGT
+861 IAVPNRLRRAG
-873 SVIGSMQTWFR
+873 SNAIGSTQTWFR
-884 TTRTALDYLTDCLL
+884 TMRTALGYLTDCLL
-898 LLADVMGAQTR
+898 LSVGVMGAQTR

-915 AVSQY
+915 VVSQY
-920 AKSGAITGLS
+920 AKSGATTGQS
-930 SYGTPSPSTDGTSR
+930 SYGTSSLSPDGTFQ
-944 STTWTESTTIKG
+944 STTWTESTTTKG
-956 TSRGIFGSL
+956 MRRGIYGSL
-965 AVGITAITGA
+965 AAGITAITSA
-975 LSQVCKKRLTPS
+975 LSQECRLGSTPS

-1000 SRHRFTVITD
+1000 SRHRFTIVTD

-1020 FGLRSAEKYVGVARQ
+1020 FGLRSEEKYIAVAKQ
-1035 MAQIVVT
+1035 MAQIVVSFDD
-1042 PEEAATHIAGYRAKH
+1042 ATKHILGYREKH

-1070 LDYVYSGN
+1070 LDYIYSGN
-1078 EAQIDPWGLC
+1078 EAQIDSWGLC

-1105 DLRKEMNEDSGKVE
+1105 DLRKEVNEDSGKVE

-1127 KARIYGP
+1127 KARIYAG
-1134 KVDENIVQHLARNV
+1134 KVDENIVQHLARHV

-1182 IMLDAVQAVMRTPPV
+1182 IMLDAVQALMRTPPV

>member
-168 LAQTPKSEMQ
+168 LAQTPKSEMR

-300 IGKFLDAARHC
+300 IGKFLDAAHHC

-332 FWYNC
+332 FWYN
-337 FPEGH
+337 
-342 EVLTPDGWV
+342 L
-351 DISVWQPETPI
+351 
-362 MQWWPDGT
+362 
-370 LNWCTSAGKV
+370 
-380 EHQHNGDMVRLTG
+380 
-393 PFVRGLFTPDHRVP
+393 
-407 RKTAT
+407 
-412 KVSDRTAGWIASHS
+412 
-426 GLDKVPA
+426 
-433 SGSFVGGDSE
+433 
-443 LTPDQVRFIVAT
+443 
-455 SADGCFTKEGELRFG
+455 
-470 FRKQR
+470 
-475 KIDRLLE
+475 
-482 LITSLGLLDDTKV
+482 
-495 YDYRGTPDNHW
+495 
-506 VLVMRR
+506 
-512 KAVPDW
+512 
-518 VRKGFGAWVLSL
+518 
-530 SRASLDAL
+530 
-538 VEEVA
+538 
-543 FWDGSPHPT
+543 
-552 TGNTCFYTTSGEQ
+552 
-565 AAWVSTALHLSRKPA
+565 
-580 RIGERSK
+580 
-587 GRFDVYARSAETT
+587 
-600 SAKGSVEQFS
+600 
-610 GTVFCPQ
+610 
-617 VESSYILVRHDGA
+617 
-630 IHVTGNC
+630 

-668 ADLSGIELRVNLTLW
+668 ADLSGIELRVNMTLW
-683 RVPYAMEMLAADPEA
+683 KVPYAMELLAADPEA

-730 CFAPDTKV
+730 A
-738 VTNNGVKRIVEVLA
+738 
-752 TDMVWDGKSWVTHD
+752 
-766 GVVPHGWKA
+766 
-775 VQTQYGVTATA
+775 
-786 DHEILTERGWVRWSE
+786 
-801 VCKSRRLFQSAIR
+801 
-814 KGSWSSLH
+814 
-822 GNVAPTPVK
+822 
-831 PGITRGFD
+831 
-839 VLAGGKDL
+839 
-847 LTAITLR
+847 
-854 SVHLLGV
+854 
-861 IAVPNRLRRAGT
+861 
-873 SVIGSMQTWFR
+873 
-884 TTRTALDYLTDCLL
+884 
-898 LLADVMGAQTR
+898 
-909 TGRTRF
+909 
-915 AVSQY
+915 
-920 AKSGAITGLS
+920 
-930 SYGTPSPSTDGTSR
+930 
-944 STTWTESTTIKG
+944 
-956 TSRGIFGSL
+956 
-965 AVGITAITGA
+965 
-975 LSQVCKKRLTPS
+975 
-987 KQNSLVYDLANCG
+987 
-1000 SRHRFTVITD
+1000 
-1010 CGPILVHNCG
+1010 G
-1020 FGLRSAEKYVGVARQ
+1020 FGLGSAEKYVGVAKQ